1 MSIADF
7 VPEFWAA
14 RFRRHL
20 DARLVYA
27 QPTIINRDYQGE
39 IAGMGDTVH
48 VQKVGTPTVKT
59 YIKNTDIAAPER
71 PDGGTVPLTIDTMRY
86 FNVAIDDV
94 DRVQTQP
101 GLFDEWTRRAGRAM
115 GVVIDESVAT
125 VMIAG
130 AGISGGD
137 LGTSAAPITVGNGVG
152 DDFTLYELAVEF
164 RRRLDNNDAP
174 DEDRWFVVPPDLEA
188 TARLDP
194 QFIAAGSEEMRTG
207 IIGRVAGFDVLK
219 TTAVPTVTKTGGATY
234 DSHAVLFGA
243 GNHATTHAD
252 QIVQIK
258 AYEIEKQFGDGV
270 KGLNVW
276 GTDVIESETLGCAL
290 VDKGA

>member
-20 DARLVYA
+20 DSRLVYA
-27 QPTIINRDYQGE
+27 QPTVINRDYQGE
-39 IAGMGDTVH
+39 IAQQGDTVH
-48 VQKVGTPTVKT
+48 IQKVGTPTVKT
-59 YIKNTDIAAPER
+59 YVKNTDIAAPER
-71 PDGGTVPLTIDTMRY
+71 PDGGTVSLTIDTMRY

-101 GLFDEWTRRAGRAM
+101 GLFDQWTQRAGRAM
-115 GVVIDESVAT
+115 GVVIDEAVAT

-137 LGTSAAPITVGNGVG
+137 LGTSALPITVGNGVG

-164 RRRLDNNDAP
+164 RRLLNNNDAP
-174 DEDRWFVVPPDLEA
+174 DEGRWFVIPPDLES
-188 TARLDP
+188 TALLDP
-194 QFIAAGSEEMRTG
+194 QFIQAGAEAQRTG
-207 IIGRVAGFDVLK
+207 LIGRIAGFDVLM
-219 TTAVPTVTKTGGATY
+219 TTAVPTVAKTGGATY

-243 GNHATTHAD
+243 GNYATTHAD

-258 AYEIEKQFGDGV
+258 AYEMEKQFGDAV

-276 GTDVIESETLGCAL
+276 GTDVIEPETLGCAL